1 MPHFYKTKAIVLGKK
16 PYRESSTLY
25 SLFTEA
31 FGLVN
36 AVAYGAG
43 HFGSKRS
50 GHLDISNVCEIEFSK
65 KNIFIIESCKAIQVF
80 PCSRNHFEKS
90 YLTLHALSFLKNS
103 LPVEES
109 QNTIFAFVT
118 EFFSAL
124 EKEKNIDTLALF
136 VYFQWKVLSFLGVI
150 PKWKEVLC
158 HAPQGGRTYEVTFSP
173 LQIQC
178 NACLGRKAP
187 YDASMFSMLMSFEE
201 KPMREVFRGT
211 SRMDGEGAL
220 EFLGHFRIP

>member
-16 PYRESSTLY
+16 PYRESSALY
-25 SLFTEA
+25 SLFTET
-31 FGLVN
+31 FGLVH

-50 GHLDISNVCEIEFSK
+50 GHLDIGNVCEIEFSRR
-65 KNIFIIESCKAIQVF
+65 NIFIIESCKAIRVF
-80 PCSRNHFEKS
+80 PGSRDRFEKS
-90 YLTLHALSFLKNS
+90 YLALHALSFLKNS
-103 LPVEES
+103 LPVEEPS
-109 QNTIFAFVT
+109 NTIFTFVS

-124 EKEKNIDTLALF
+124 EKEKNIDPLALF
-136 VYFQWKVLSFLGVI
+136 VYFQWKVLSFLGAV

-158 HAPQGGRTYEVTFSP
+158 HVPENGRTYEVTFSP

-187 YDASMFSMLMSFEE
+187 YDASMFSLLMSFEE
-201 KPMREVFRGT
+201 KPMRDVFRGT
-211 SRMDGEGAL
+211 GRMDVEGAL